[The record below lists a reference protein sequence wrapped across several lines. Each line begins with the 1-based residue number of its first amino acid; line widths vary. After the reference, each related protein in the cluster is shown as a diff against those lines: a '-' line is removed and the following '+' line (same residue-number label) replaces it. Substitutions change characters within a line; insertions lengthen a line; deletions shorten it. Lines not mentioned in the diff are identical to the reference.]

1 MEYVAAAFIL
11 LIGFVTFKLLHFT
24 FHFLKKEI
32 SSFTNSIYTSNR
44 KKKSKVAF
52 PEDAFHQYSISQ
64 NEFSRIAMKTAY
76 RHSRIDNVDIDGD
89 AVVVTIISQSGA
101 SKSHARI
108 LFVLK
113 GPSIGEYKIRR
124 DNYDTTVPEKIADK
138 IRTEIRK
145 QAGLVV

>member
-1 MEYVAAAFIL
+1 
-11 LIGFVTFKLLHFT
+11 
-24 FHFLKKEI
+24 
-32 SSFTNSIYTSNR
+32 
-44 KKKSKVAF
+44 
-52 PEDAFHQYSISQ
+52 
-64 NEFSRIAMKTAY
+64 MKTAY

-145 QAGLVV
+145 QAGLAV